1 MTEIAGESK
10 DGTAPDEARAE
21 GVARAESSG
30 DDEMDL
36 IVAEEQRVL
45 NRVLKHLATVQMR
58 RTGRVDYDEEL
69 VSLRDQIG
77 EARLE
82 DVPALVAQMER
93 LHQVAARRAD
103 VVDGRVDPGS
113 PYFGRI
119 VLQEGER
126 KREVLIGKATYL
138 DSKTG
143 VQIVDWRDAPVSR
156 VYYRYD
162 EGDDYDEKFG
172 GRMVAG
178 EVLTRRSL
186 AIARSLLRRIGSP
199 QGTFLRKHDGEW
211 VRLGDS
217 SQLKGGQG
225 TAPRVADYKPVG
237 KLGVAHDGVARE
249 EKFLPEIA
257 ALIDARQF
265 ELITK
270 PDSGLCVIQGGAG
283 SGKTTIGLHRLAYL
297 AFQDQ
302 KRFRPDRMLV
312 VVFNDAL
319 ARYISHVLPALGV
332 SGVPVTTF
340 NDWARKLRTSLVPRL
355 PTTYT
360 DDTPD
365 VVVRL
370 KKHPAWI
377 AITDEVAAEH
387 EAALIAKLGTHAAPG
402 AEADALARVWRSTKG
417 LALKQR
423 CDQLRAWS
431 ADKPAADDKP
441 AERSELSAA
450 LRYAIDRETKALMER
465 ASVVSVWSE
474 LLTDRVRLRELF
486 DRHAPGSLT
495 TGNIEAIFRWCS
507 ARCAAAIAEMEE
519 REEKKQEKEERGEDQ
534 PEAERDE
541 YEVGIDGQDEQAAA
555 TLDWE
560 DDALLLRLYQ
570 RLRGPLKRQ
579 REPLAYEHVF
589 VDEAQDLSPL
599 ELAVVLGT
607 TRGKSVTLAGD
618 VAQRVMLDNGFSD
631 WKSVLSALD
640 LAHVEIDPLR
650 VTYRSTYEIIELAH
664 HVLGP
669 LHDGEPIRASRHGVP
684 VELFRFSHTGDA
696 VGFLSENL
704 RALIMAEP
712 MASIAVITRTP
723 EQAREYAEGLLR
735 AEVPHVRLIAE
746 QDFPFRA
753 GVDVT
758 DVRQVKGL
766 EFDYVVLVEV
776 SHQSYPDD
784 DASRHLLHIA
794 STRAAHQLWVLT
806 GDHPSP
812 LLPAELIERGY

>member
-1 MTEIAGESK
+1 VTEIAGESN
-10 DGTAPDEARAE
+10 DGATEAEAR
-21 GVARAESSG
+21 
-30 DDEMDL
+30 DDEMDQ

-45 NRVLKHLATVQMR
+45 HRVIKHLATVQMR
-58 RTGRVDYDEEL
+58 RTGRIDYDEEL

-103 VVDGRVDPGS
+103 VVEGRVDPSS

-172 GRMVAG
+172 TRMVAG
-178 EVLTRRSL
+178 EVVTRRSL
-186 AIARSLLRRIGSP
+186 AIARSLLRRIGCP
-199 QGTFLRKHDGEW
+199 QGTFLRRLEDEW
-211 VRLGDS
+211 VRLGETG
-217 SQLKGGQG
+217 QLKGGQG
-225 TAPRVADYKPVG
+225 SAPRVVDYKPVG
-237 KLGVAHDGVARE
+237 KLGVTHDGIGRE

-302 KRFRPDRMLV
+302 KRFRPERLLI

-319 ARYISHVLPALGV
+319 ARYIAHVLPALGV
-332 SGVPVTTF
+332 QGVPVTTF
-340 NDWARKLRTSLVPRL
+340 NDWARKLRVSLIPRM
-355 PTTYT
+355 PNTYT
-360 DDTPD
+360 DDTPE

-377 AITDEVAAEH
+377 AIIDQIGDEL
-387 EAALIAKLGTHAAPG
+387 EAALFAKLSTHAAP
-402 AEADALARVWRSTKG
+402 AEADALASAWRKSAG
-417 LALKQR
+417 QALRQR
-423 CDQLRAWS
+423 AEQLRTWA
-431 ADKPAADDKP
+431 AEKP
-441 AERSELSAA
+441 ELSSA
-450 LRYAIDRETKALMER
+450 LRYGVDRETKAIFER
-465 ASVVSVWSE
+465 ASVVTIWSE
-474 LLTDRVRLRELF
+474 LLTDRARLHELF
-486 DRHAPGSLT
+486 DKYAPGELT
-495 TGNIEAIFRWCS
+495 QSHVQSIFRWCS
-507 ARCAAAIAEMEE
+507 ARCAAAITELEE
-519 REEKKQEKEERGEDQ
+519 REEKKLEREEQSDEHV
-534 PEAERDE
+534 EEERDE
-541 YEVGIDGQDEQAAA
+541 YETGIDGQEEKAAA
-555 TLDWE
+555 ALDWE

-618 VAQRVMLDNGFSD
+618 VAQRVMLDNGFSS

-640 LAHVEIDPLR
+640 LSHVDIEPLR
-650 VTYRSTYEIIELAH
+650 VTYRSTHEIIELAH

-669 LHDGEPIRASRHGVP
+669 IHDGEPVQAARHGVP

-704 RALIMAEP
+704 RALVMTEP

-784 DASRHLLHIA
+784 DSSRHLLHIA
-794 STRAAHQLWVLT
+794 ATRAAHQLWIMT

-812 LLPAELIERGY
+812 LLPADLIERGY

>member
-1 MTEIAGESK
+1 VTEIAGESK
-10 DGTAPDEARAE
+10 DGSAPAATGGDDNRAPL
-21 GVARAESSG
+21 ANAS
-30 DDEMDL
+30 DDEMEQ
-36 IVAEEQRVL
+36 IVADEHRVL
-45 NRVLKHLATVQMR
+45 SRVIKHLATVQMR
-58 RTGRVDYDEEL
+58 RTGRIDYDEEL

-103 VVDGRVDPGS
+103 VVEGRVDPSS

-178 EVLTRRSL
+178 EVVTRRSL

-199 QGTFLRKHDGEW
+199 QGTFLRRHDGEW

-225 TAPRVADYKPVG
+225 QAPRVADYKPVG
-237 KLGVAHDGVARE
+237 KLGVTHDGMARE

-302 KRFRPDRMLV
+302 KRFRPERLLI

-319 ARYISHVLPALGV
+319 ARYISHVLPALNV
-332 SGVPVTTF
+332 QGVPVTTF
-340 NDWARKLRTSLVPRL
+340 NDWARKLRVSLIPRM
-355 PTTYT
+355 PNTYT
-360 DDTPD
+360 DDTPE

-377 AITDEVAAEH
+377 AIIEQIGGEL
-387 EAALIAKLGTHAAPG
+387 EAAFFAKLSTLAAPG
-402 AEADALARVWRSTKG
+402 AEQDTLASGWNKSRG
-417 LALKQR
+417 LALRQR
-423 CDQLRAWS
+423 AEQLRTWA
-431 ADKPAADDKP
+431 AEKP
-441 AERSELSAA
+441 ELSSA
-450 LRYAIDRETKALMER
+450 LRYGLDRETKALFER
-465 ASVVSVWSE
+465 ASVVTIWAE
-474 LLTDRVRLRELF
+474 LLTDRARLRELF
-486 DRHAPGSLT
+486 DKHAPGALT
-495 TGNIEAIFRWCS
+495 PSNIEGIFRWCS
-507 ARCAAAIAEMEE
+507 ARCAAAITEMEE
-519 REEKKQEKEERGEDQ
+519 REEKKIEREEKSDDQ
-534 PEAERDE
+534 PEEERDE
-541 YEVGIDGQDEQAAA
+541 YETGIDGQEEKAEAA
-555 TLDWE
+555 LDWE

-631 WKSVLSALD
+631 WKSVLAALD
-640 LAHVEIDPLR
+640 LSHVDIEPLR

-664 HVLGP
+664 HVLGA
-669 LHDGEPIRASRHGVP
+669 LHDGSPIQAARHGVP

-704 RALIMAEP
+704 RALVMTEP
-712 MASIAVITRTP
+712 MASIAVIARSP
-723 EQAREYAEGLLR
+723 EQAREYAEGLKR

-776 SHQSYPDD
+776 SHASYPDD

-794 STRAAHQLWVLT
+794 ATRAAHQLWILT
-806 GDHPSP
+806 SDSPSP
-812 LLPAELIERGY
+812 LLPPDLIERGY

>member
-1 MTEIAGESK
+1 VTDIAGQPNEQAAGSA
-10 DGTAPDEARAE
+10 DGGDSSNAPPDTVMAA
-21 GVARAESSG
+21 
-30 DDEMDL
+30 
-36 IVAEEQRVL
+36 IVAEEQRTL
-45 NRVLKHLATVQMR
+45 SRVLKHLATVRMR
-58 RTGRVDYDEEL
+58 RTGRIDYDDEL
-69 VSLRDQIG
+69 VSLRDQIS

-103 VVDGRVDPGS
+103 VNEGRVDVGS

-178 EVLTRRSL
+178 EVITRRSL
-186 AIARSLLRRIGSP
+186 AIARSLLRRIGCP
-199 QGTFLRKHDGEW
+199 QGTFLLRRDETW
-211 VRLGDS
+211 VRMGDN

-225 TAPRVADYKPVG
+225 TAPRVSHYQPVG
-237 KLGVAHDGVARE
+237 KLGVAHDGLARE
-249 EKFLPEIA
+249 DKFLPEIA

-265 ELITK
+265 DLITK

-297 AFQDQ
+297 AFQDS
-302 KRFRPDRMLV
+302 KRFRPERMLV

-332 SGVPVTTF
+332 QSVPVTTF
-340 NDWARKLRTSLVPRL
+340 NDWARKLRTTLMPRL
-355 PTTYT
+355 PHQYT

-365 VVVRL
+365 IVVRV
-370 KKHPAWI
+370 KKHPAMI
-377 AITDEVAAEH
+377 AIIDALGDEH
-387 EAALIAKLGTHAAPG
+387 EAALIAKVEPSAQEGQEREALHAAWNKSRDQALRQR
-402 AEADALARVWRSTKG
+402 AE
-417 LALKQR
+417 
-423 CDQLRAWS
+423 QLLQWS
-431 ADKPAADDKP
+431 SGKP
-441 AERSELSAA
+441 ELSSA
-450 LRYAIDRETKALMER
+450 LRYAVERETRAAIER
-465 ASVVSVWSE
+465 ADIVTVWSE
-474 LLTDRVRLRELF
+474 LLTDRVRLRGMFERF
-486 DRHAPGSLT
+486 APGDVTPSNVE
-495 TGNIEAIFRWCS
+495 GVFRWCS
-507 ARCAAAIAEMEE
+507 VRCAAAIADIEE
-519 REEKKQEKEERGEDQ
+519 REDKRTAR
-534 PEAERDE
+534 AERDE
-541 YEVGIDGQDEQAAA
+541 NAEPEEPDEYDRGIDGVEEKASSQ
-555 TLDWE
+555 LDWE
-560 DDALLLRLYQ
+560 DDALFLRLYQ
-570 RLRGPLKRQ
+570 RLRGPLKRN

-607 TRGKSVTLAGD
+607 TRSRSVTLAGD
-618 VAQRVMLDNGFSD
+618 VAQRVMLDNGFSS
-631 WKSVLSALD
+631 WKSVLHALD
-640 LAHVEIDPLR
+640 LDHVEIEPLR
-650 VTYRSTYEIIELAH
+650 VTYRSTYEIIELAN
-664 HVLGP
+664 HVLGS
-669 LHDGEPIRASRHGVP
+669 LHDGEPILAARRGVP

-696 VGFLSENL
+696 VGFLAENL
-704 RALIMAEP
+704 RALVVTEP
-712 MASIAVITRTP
+712 LASIAVITRTP
-723 EQAREYAEGLLR
+723 EQAREYADGLLR
-735 AEVPHVRLIAE
+735 AEVPHTRLIAE

-776 SHQSYPDD
+776 TQNSYPDD

-794 STRAAHQLWVLT
+794 ATRAAHQLWIST
-806 GDHPSP
+806 SDAPSP
-812 LLPAELIERGY
+812 LLPPDLIERGY

>member
-1 MTEIAGESK
+1 MTEIAEQAEDTEHG
-10 DGTAPDEARAE
+10 DPPDEAMAE
-21 GVARAESSG
+21 
-30 DDEMDL
+30 
-36 IVAEEQRVL
+36 IVADEQRVL
-45 NRVLKHLATVQMR
+45 NRVLKHLETVTMR
-58 RTGRVDYDEEL
+58 RTGRFDYDEEL
-69 VSLRDQIG
+69 ISLRDQIG

-93 LHQVAARRAD
+93 LQQVAARRAD
-103 VVDGRVDPGS
+103 VVEGKVDPAS

-126 KREVLIGKATYL
+126 KREVLIGKSTYL

-172 GRMVAG
+172 TRVVAG

-186 AIARSLLRRIGSP
+186 AIARSKLRRIGSP
-199 QGTFLRKHDGEW
+199 QGAFLCRPGGEW
-211 VRLGDS
+211 IRLGDA

-225 TAPRVADYKPVG
+225 SAPRVSHYKPVG
-237 KLGVAHDGVARE
+237 RLGVVHDGLGRE
-249 EKFLPEIA
+249 DKHLPEIA

-297 AFQDQ
+297 AYQDQ
-302 KRFRPDRMLV
+302 KRFRPERMLV

-332 SGVPVTTF
+332 PAVPVTTF
-340 NDWARKLRTSLVPRL
+340 YDWARSLRNALVSRL
-355 PTTYT
+355 PHEYT
-360 DDTPD
+360 EDTPE

-377 AITDEVAAEH
+377 AIIDQIATEH
-387 EAALIAKLGTHAAPG
+387 ETGLMARLRAAAATAAG
-402 AEADALARVWRSTKG
+402 DSEALNNAWNKTRG
-417 LALKQR
+417 LALAQR
-423 CDQLRAWS
+423 AEQLRAW
-431 ADKPAADDKP
+431 AAEKP
-441 AERSELSAA
+441 ELSSA
-450 LRYAIDRETKALMER
+450 LRYAVDRETRAIQER
-465 ASVVSVWSE
+465 ASVVTVWSE

-486 DRHAPGSLT
+486 EKHAPGALSASD
-495 TGNIEAIFRWCS
+495 IEGIFRWCS
-507 ARCAAAIAEMEE
+507 ARCGAAIAEMEE
-519 REEKKQEKEERGEDQ
+519 REEKREERREQRKDAEAQ
-534 PEAERDE
+534 EPEEPDE
-541 YEVGIDGQDEQAAA
+541 YDTGIDGASERSAAM
-555 TLDWE
+555 LDWE

-570 RLRGPLKRQ
+570 RLRGPLRRN

-599 ELAVVLGT
+599 ELAVVLGAT
-607 TRGKSVTLAGD
+607 AGNARSRSVTLAGD

-631 WKSVLSALD
+631 WKSVLSALG
-640 LAHVEIDPLR
+640 LSHVEIEPLR
-650 VTYRSTYEIIELAH
+650 VTYRSTHEIIELAT
-664 HVLGP
+664 HVLGH
-669 LHDGEPIRASRHGVP
+669 LHDRQAVQAVRHGVP
-684 VELFRFSHTGDA
+684 VELFSFSHTGDA

-704 RALIMAEP
+704 RALVMAEP

-735 AEVPHVRLIAE
+735 AEVPHVRLIAA

-776 SHQSYPDD
+776 SKQSYPDD

-794 STRAAHQLWVLT
+794 TTRAAHQLWILISEN
-806 GDHPSP
+806 PSP
-812 LLPAELIERGY
+812 LLPPDLIERGY

>member
-1 MTEIAGESK
+1 VTEFAGESNE
-10 DGTAPDEARAE
+10 DMPQAAGA
-21 GVARAESSG
+21 G
-30 DDEMDL
+30 DDEMDR

-45 NRVLKHLATVQMR
+45 SRVLKHLATVQMR

-103 VVDGRVDPGS
+103 VVVGRVAPAS

-172 GRMVAG
+172 TRMVAG
-178 EVLTRRSL
+178 EVVTRRSL
-186 AIARSLLRRIGSP
+186 AIARSMLRRIGCP

-225 TAPRVADYKPVG
+225 TAPRMVDYKPVG
-237 KLGVAHDGVARE
+237 KLGVTHDGIARE

-302 KRFRPDRMLV
+302 KRFRPEKMLV

-332 SGVPVTTF
+332 AGVPVTTF
-340 NDWARKLRTSLVPRL
+340 NDWARKLRVSLIPRM
-355 PTTYT
+355 PNTYT
-360 DDTPD
+360 DDTPE

-377 AITDEVAAEH
+377 AVIDQIGSEL
-387 EAALIAKLGTHAAPG
+387 EAALFAKLSTHAAPG
-402 AEADALARVWRSTKG
+402 AEADAFASAWHKSKG
-417 LALKQR
+417 LALKLR
-423 CDQLRAWS
+423 ADQLRAW
-431 ADKPAADDKP
+431 AAEKP
-441 AERSELSAA
+441 ELSAA
-450 LRYAIDRETKALMER
+450 LRYGIDRETKALFER
-465 ASVVSVWSE
+465 ASVVTIWSE
-474 LLTDRVRLRELF
+474 LLTDRTRLFELF
-486 DRHAPGSLT
+486 EKHAPGALT
-495 TGNIEAIFRWCS
+495 HSNVEAIFRWCS
-507 ARCAAAIAEMEE
+507 QRCSAAIAEMEE
-519 REEKKQEKEERGEDQ
+519 REEKKEEREERSDDA
-534 PEAERDE
+534 PEEERDE
-541 YEVGIDGQDEQAAA
+541 YETGIDGQEEKAVAS
-555 TLDWE
+555 LDWE

-607 TRGKSVTLAGD
+607 TRSKSVTLAGD

-640 LAHVEIDPLR
+640 LSHVDIEPLR
-650 VTYRSTYEIIELAH
+650 VTYRSTHEIIELSH

-669 LHDGEPIRASRHGVP
+669 LHDGSPIQAARHGVP

-704 RALIMAEP
+704 RALVMAEP

-776 SHQSYPDD
+776 SQLSYPDD
-784 DASRHLLHIA
+784 DASRHLLHIGA
-794 STRAAHQLWVLT
+794 TRAAHQLWVLT